1 MQASVAFHAEFGA
14 DPVPMGPNA
23 PLIFD
28 TVLTN
33 VGDGYDV
40 ITGNFRAPVSG
51 TYMFVLNYMGDITTY
66 VYVNM
71 YVDNTE
77 VDYSIS
83 HWGGSTWD
91 HVSESLVVQLKAGQH
106 VHLKNGSA
114 ETKKIRGHHWSTFSG
129 FLIQADP

>member
-28 TVLTN
+28 RVLTN

-51 TYMFVLNYMGDITTY
+51 TYMFVLNYMGDINTY

-83 HWGGSTWD
+83 HGDGIIWD
-91 HVSESLVVQLKAGQH
+91 HLSLVEHLEAGQH
-106 VHLKNGSA
+106 AHLKNGSA
-114 ETKKIRGHHWSTFSG
+114 EEKNIRRYQWSTFSE
-129 FLIQADP
+129 FLIQADH